1 MSNLP
6 SPSNSKSPSTTRSA
20 PGGTP
25 SPSASFTSSNTPI
38 NAARTVLVPIAFA
51 MPQSVK
57 QEALVATA
65 HFFID
70 LFGFDAATTSV
81 SFKPSPLQDDP
92 DGKCKAC
99 VWSGYTF
106 YILVSLSVPI
116 PQYTSGLRRLQT
128 TTVSDPAVAAAQLAT
143 VVAGKTNDGSLCV

>member
-1 MSNLP
+1 
-6 SPSNSKSPSTTRSA
+6 
-20 PGGTP
+20 
-25 SPSASFTSSNTPI
+25 
-38 NAARTVLVPIAFA
+38 

-81 SFKPSPLQDDP
+81 SFKPSPLQDLHN
-92 DGKCKAC
+92 GTHTVCTAC

-106 YILVSLSVPI
+106 YFLVSLSVPI
-116 PQYTSGLRRLQT
+116 PHYSHETRRLQT
-128 TTVSDPAVAAAQLAT
+128 TTVTDPVAAAAQLAT
-143 VVAGKTNDGSLCV
+143 VVEGKTNDGSLCV